1 MALLTDSIPFTENAV
16 LRTPYGVHTFEVRST
31 YRVHVQT
38 SEYRVLYT
46 PSHPREQR
54 KRETIQLPAAS
65 CLLLLA

>member
-16 LRTPYGVHTFEVRST
+16 LCTELRTYIRST

-38 SEYRVLYT
+38 SDYRVLYT